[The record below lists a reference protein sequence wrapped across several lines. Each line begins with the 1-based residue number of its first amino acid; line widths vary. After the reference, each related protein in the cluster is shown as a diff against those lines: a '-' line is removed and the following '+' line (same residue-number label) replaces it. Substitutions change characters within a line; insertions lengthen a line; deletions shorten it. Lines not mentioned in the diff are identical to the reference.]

1 MTDPTPVIFSI
12 LKSYM
17 RDQSQTIMTWASL
30 DELGVDHLDLP
41 MICLDIEDAFAITF
55 HFGDEPDDEM
65 TVPGLIAG
73 VALRLE
79 AKAMRPKS
87 VAPRAKSTWLSTGA
101 ERRR

>member
-1 MTDPTPVIFSI
+1 MTDPTPVIFPI
-12 LKSYM
+12 LKPYM

-30 DELGVDHLDLP
+30 DELGIDVLDLP

-55 HFGDEPDDEM
+55 EFGDEADDEL

-73 VALRLE
+73 VTARLE
-79 AKAMRPKS
+79 AKAKRPKFA
-87 VAPRAKSTWLSTGA
+87 APRARSTWLSTGA